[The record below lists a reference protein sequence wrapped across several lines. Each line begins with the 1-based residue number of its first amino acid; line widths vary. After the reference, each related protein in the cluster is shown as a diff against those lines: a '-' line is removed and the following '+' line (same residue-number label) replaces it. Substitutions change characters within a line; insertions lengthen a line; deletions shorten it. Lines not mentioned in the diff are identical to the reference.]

1 MQNGKI
7 QKKGIKK
14 EMVNDTYA
22 KAYKEVL
29 EIIKYFPKEEYNRI
43 PKERIEYY
51 KNNMDKNY
59 KFTINPEIDLSEQNV
74 SKEAGAIIVTLF
86 RDYFATEEQRKKLE
100 ELIKLN
106 EKKSE
111 IQKKGKYNSNDIFKE
126 KVNVNNDTQRVTE
139 NNLPIEI
146 RKENFFKRLINYIKS
161 LFI

>member
-1 MQNGKI
+1 
-7 QKKGIKK
+7 
-14 EMVNDTYA
+14 MVNDTYA